1 MGKRKQA
8 SKYEHNHT
16 YNPRARESDDRKAQS
31 LKNLE
36 MKRLQTAAS
45 KLRESLRSYIPP
57 ESRKKYKM
65 GVWICTV

>member
-16 YNPRARESDDRKAQS
+16 YNPRARESDDRRAKS

-36 MKRLQTAAS
+36 MKRRQTAVT

-57 ESRKKYKM
+57 EARKKTKI
-65 GVWICTV
+65 G